1 MTNRPSPP
9 TPPNA
14 VQSLLLDNG
23 LRIYLREDHRAPLV
37 SVQLWYHVGSSYE
50 PQGHSGLS
58 HALEHLL
65 FEGSSKLA
73 PGEYATLMTRLGGE
87 PNAFTD
93 SDATVFPI
101 TLPASRVE
109 IALEAMADVMAS
121 ATLSDMPFAREL
133 AVVMAERRENVENS
147 PLALALEHHQLLTY
161 GDSGYGTPVIGHKLD
176 LEHITPAAAQ
186 TWYRTW
192 YHPNNATLAVAGDI
206 TLPQLQTLVTK
217 HFAGIPAHR
226 LPMHQVPM
234 GLSNPGMRQ
243 QTLRLPGLYTGALL
257 GFNLPSQCTAGSDV
271 QAYALRLLPEIL
283 ADGHA
288 SRLKRL
294 LVVEEPLLQGL
305 RAAYEPWQRG
315 DSMLALYAF
324 CSPHVTPEAA
334 AERLLLEIGA
344 FRQAAP
350 TKQDLERAK
359 ARLLARQQFERDDID
374 KQAHAIG
381 KQAACGLDPV
391 ALDDERQ
398 AIEAVTAEQVGRAAY
413 DYLTES
419 RAAMTFMHAKEN
431 AHA

>member
-1 MTNRPSPP
+1 MTDRPSPP
-9 TPPNA
+9 TLPSA

-73 PGEYATLMTRLGGE
+73 PGEYSTLMTRLGGE
-87 PNAFTD
+87 PNAFTG
-93 SDATVFPI
+93 SDATVFPL

-109 IALEAMADVMAS
+109 IALEAMADVMSS
-121 ATLSDMPFAREL
+121 ATLSDTPFAREL
-133 AVVMAERRENVENS
+133 AVVMAERRANVENS
-147 PLALALEHHQLLTY
+147 PLALALEHHHLLTY
-161 GDSGYGTPVIGHKLD
+161 GDAGYGTPVIGHKVD
-176 LEHITPAAAQ
+176 LEHLTPAAAQ

-206 TLPQLQTLVTK
+206 TLSQLQTLVTR

-226 LPMHQVPM
+226 LPPRQVPM
-234 GLSNPGMRQ
+234 GLPNPGMRQ
-243 QTLRLPGLYTGALL
+243 QTLRLPGLYTGAVL
-257 GFNLPSQCTAGSDV
+257 GFNLPSQCTAGSDA

-294 LVVEEPLLQGL
+294 LAVEEPLLQGL
-305 RAAYEPWQRG
+305 RATYEPWQRG

-334 AERLLLEIGA
+334 AERLMLEIGA

-350 TKQDLERAK
+350 TRQDLERAK

-374 KQAHAIG
+374 KQARAIG

-398 AIEAVTAEQVGRAAY
+398 AIEAVTAEQVGQAAH
-413 DYLTES
+413 DFLTES

>member
-1 MTNRPSPP
+1 MTDRPSPHTP
-9 TPPNA
+9 TSA
-14 VQSLLLDNG
+14 VQSLILDNG
-23 LRIYLREDHRAPLV
+23 LRVYLREDHRAPLV

-50 PQGHSGLS
+50 PQGHTGLS

-73 PGEYATLMTRLGGE
+73 PGEYSTLMTHLGGN
-87 PNAFTD
+87 PNAFTF
-93 SDATVFPI
+93 SDATVFPL

-109 IALEAMADVMAS
+109 IALESMADVMAS
-121 ATLSDMPFAREL
+121 ATLSDLPFTREL
-133 AVVMAERRENVENS
+133 AVVMAERRENVDNN

-161 GDSGYGTPVIGHKLD
+161 GNSGYGTPVIGHKLD

-186 TWYRTW
+186 TWYQTW

-206 TLPQLQTLVTK
+206 TLPQLQTLVTR
-217 HFAGIPAHR
+217 HFANIPAYR
-226 LPMHQVPM
+226 LPTRQVPM
-234 GLSNPGMRQ
+234 GHPGPTRRQ
-243 QTLRLPGLYTGALL
+243 QTLRLPGLYTGTIL
-257 GFNLPSQCTAGSDV
+257 GFNLPSQRTAGSDA

-288 SRLKRL
+288 SRLQRL
-294 LVVEEPLLQGL
+294 LVLDEPLLQGM
-305 RAAYEPWQRG
+305 RVNYEPWQRG
-315 DSMLALYAF
+315 DSTLALYAF
-324 CSPHVTPEAA
+324 CSPHVAPEAA
-334 AERLLLEIGA
+334 AERLMLEIGA

-350 TKQDLERAK
+350 AKQELERAK
-359 ARLLARQQFERDDID
+359 ARLLARQLFERDDID

-398 AIEAVTAEQVGRAAY
+398 AIEAVTAEQVGQAAY

-419 RAAMTFMHAKEN
+419 RAAMTFMHSKEST
-431 AHA
+431 HA